1 MFKDFVLRCTVLS
14 CVLYSYSVTAAEQV
28 TVKKQEGIE
37 SFSSS
42 PSLGSSVWQM
52 GLGLLFVLGLI
63 LLLAWLMR
71 RVTGIQGS
79 KQHIKVL
86 SAINVGNRERAV
98 LVEVAGEQLL
108 LGVAA
113 GQVNLL
119 HKIQSPI
126 VLEKQVDFSN
136 SLQKA
141 AIKLA
146 NRSAVSKNTHKTA
159 KAENN
164 HS

>member
-1 MFKDFVLRCTVLS
+1 MLKAIMLRYIAICYVLISYPTVADEQL
-14 CVLYSYSVTAAEQV
+14 VTD
-28 TVKKQEGIE
+28 KSPGIE
-37 SFSSS
+37 ALGA

-79 KQHIKVL
+79 KQHIKIV

-98 LVEVAGEQLL
+98 LVEVGGEQLL

-113 GQVNLL
+113 GQVSLL
-119 HKIQSPI
+119 HKLQSPI
-126 VLEKQVDFSN
+126 AFDKQVDFSH
-136 SLQKA
+136 SLQNA
-141 AIKLA
+141 AAKLA
-146 NRSAVSKNTHKTA
+146 NRSAASKNTINAA